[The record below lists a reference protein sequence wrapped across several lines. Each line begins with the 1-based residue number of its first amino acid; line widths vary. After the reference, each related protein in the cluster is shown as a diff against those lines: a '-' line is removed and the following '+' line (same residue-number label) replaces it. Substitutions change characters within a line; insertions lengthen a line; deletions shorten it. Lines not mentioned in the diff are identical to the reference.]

1 MDWDAKLSPWDLS
14 EFDQASDATMG
25 SMVGGSGGG
34 GKNCSVDLKLGGLG
48 DFAPAAPEKWREQS
62 AKAPPSAAPSK
73 RARGPGG
80 SSQAA
85 ASCLVDGCNSD
96 LSSCRTTT
104 AGTRSAKSTPR
115 PPSSWSAA
123 RSRDFAS
130 SAAAE
135 FDEVKRSCRK
145 RLDGHNRRRRK
156 PQPEPISPGILFSN
170 QHQATQFSNYPPI
183 FTAAAT
189 EPSWASIMKA
199 EENDAIP
206 LYPHPHHPP
215 LQLVDRT
222 QTIPASFSSAFKE
235 QKRFP
240 FLQEKD
246 DTALP
251 VRPALKP
258 VPHGLAQVLDSSDC
272 ALSLLSSPPT
282 AQNSSITNAIPM
294 GQSMVSAVHYG
305 GSGDFSA
312 SGFSCDENAG
322 SVVLV
327 PDAGGSELQHHCQ
340 AMFHGGGGGRGG
352 KGPQMVTLKLFP
364 SCGSD

>member
-1 MDWDAKLSPWDLS
+1 
-14 EFDQASDATMG
+14 
-25 SMVGGSGGG
+25 
-34 GKNCSVDLKLGGLG
+34 
-48 DFAPAAPEKWREQS
+48 
-62 AKAPPSAAPSK
+62 
-73 RARGPGG
+73 
-80 SSQAA
+80 
-85 ASCLVDGCNSD
+85 
-96 LSSCRTTT
+96 
-104 AGTRSAKSTPR
+104 
-115 PPSSWSAA
+115 
-123 RSRDFAS
+123 
-130 SAAAE
+130 
-135 FDEVKRSCRK
+135 
-145 RLDGHNRRRRK
+145 
-156 PQPEPISPGILFSN
+156 
-170 QHQATQFSNYPPI
+170 
-183 FTAAAT
+183 
-189 EPSWASIMKA
+189 MKA

-352 KGPQMVTLKLFP
+352 Q
-364 SCGSD
+364 GSSDGNSQALPFMWQ